1 MYYSCWLL
9 QQHQPTQSPG
19 TTTKR
24 DDEMLCTQTIL
35 ETYRELTEHEEHCD
49 HPWDARYPLDGEWE
63 VCTKC
68 GEKVRPDDWVPF

>member
-1 MYYSCWLL
+1 
-9 QQHQPTQSPG
+9 
-19 TTTKR
+19 
-24 DDEMLCTQTIL
+24 MLCTQTIL

-68 GEKVRPDDWVPF
+68 GEKVRPDDWIPF

>member
-1 MYYSCWLL
+1 
-9 QQHQPTQSPG
+9 
-19 TTTKR
+19 
-24 DDEMLCTQTIL
+24 MLCTQTIL

-68 GEKVRPDDWVPF
+68 GEIVRPLDFIPVWKTDFMNYSEETK